1 MSTSETIAE
10 DPRASTDRRW
20 GVRAARACRD
30 IYGPDAPGTGKD
42 NRNGE
47 GTSYG
52 IITADPPARDEPNV
66 AVPVRPRG
74 RRSARCHAVAFEEAN
89 SVRGR

>member
-20 GVRAARACRD
+20 GVRAARA
-30 IYGPDAPGTGKD
+30 YGPDAPGTGKD

-52 IITADPPARDEPNV
+52 IVTADPPACDEPNV
-66 AVPVRPRG
+66 AVPVCAGQR
-74 RRSARCHAVAFEEAN
+74 
-89 SVRGR
+89 